1 MKIIQIF
8 PASVQCLLKSAEKR
22 RPCRRRLRGFTLI
35 ELLVVIA
42 IIAILIG
49 LLLPAVQQA
58 REAARRTQCKNN
70 LMQIAIALHNYEM
83 AFERLP
89 PGSVN
94 ASGPIRHVEEGYQ
107 ISWIVQMLP
116 MLEQT
121 SLFARVNFSEGAYGI
136 SNAMVR
142 NTRINTLRCP
152 SDPTDT
158 IPLLNGAASG
168 ASNFAGCFSGSDVP
182 IDLQNDGCLF
192 LNSGVGYRQI
202 RDGASNT
209 ILVGEKRLIAGTF
222 ESGWISGNRS
232 TLRNTGVPIN
242 RGWDIAPP
250 PVPGTPPVPV
260 QAPSDTATSGFS
272 SYHSGGAQFAL
283 ADGSIRFLSE
293 NISPQVLSLL
303 GSREDLQIIG
313 EF

>member
-1 MKIIQIF
+1 MKIIQIV
-8 PASVQCLLKSAEKR
+8 PASVQFLLKSAETR
-22 RPCRRRLRGFTLI
+22 RPCRRGLRGFTLI

-49 LLLPAVQQA
+49 MLLPAVQQA

-70 LMQIAIALHNYEM
+70 LMQIAIAVHNYEM

-107 ISWIVQMLP
+107 ISWIVQLLP

-121 SLFARVNFSEGAYGI
+121 SLFARVNFSEGAFGV

-158 IPLLNGAASG
+158 VTLANGTASG

-192 LNSGVGYRQI
+192 LNSSVGYRQI

-209 ILVGEKRLIAGTF
+209 ILFGEKRLIVGTF

-250 PVPGTPPVPV
+250 PVAGTAPVPV

-293 NISPQVLSLL
+293 NISPQILSLL